1 MSVNRTHVE
10 DPPSTTRRP
19 EERRQVGT
27 ALRHK
32 VPRSAH
38 GGWAPAADRPDPVE
52 ILIEQGKSRIPELL
66 PIRYGRMRTDP
77 FAFLRGAA
85 AVMAADLAPT
95 AATGIRMQ
103 ACGDAHLANFGS

>member
-1 MSVNRTHVE
+1 MNGSITHVE
-10 DPPSTTRRP
+10 QPPSTTRSP
-19 EERRQVGT
+19 DERRQVGT

-38 GGWAPAADRPDPVE
+38 GEWAPAADRPDPVA

-85 AVMAADLAPT
+85 V
-95 AATGIRMQ
+95 
-103 ACGDAHLANFGS
+103 